1 MQSEIW
7 VQRKSFLRSF
17 DVTKI
22 KKGLTWFEMQHH
34 TILGKHSDLKL
45 IKKLSPSQFASIM
58 IIVKDSKDRNK
69 YTEAHT
75 YLILKVV
82 EAIGKS
88 IKDEQQKCVNRG

>member
-1 MQSEIW
+1 
-7 VQRKSFLRSF
+7 
-17 DVTKI
+17 
-22 KKGLTWFEMQHH
+22 
-34 TILGKHSDLKL
+34 
-45 IKKLSPSQFASIM
+45 M

-88 IKDEQQKCVNRG
+88 IKDEQQNVSTGGRVKNNTLKEVTIL